1 MGWVAL
7 RAIAAATC
15 AVSLLVSAPATA
27 QDLSALDRGVAAY
40 ASGNYAVALAQ
51 FRLAAAQG
59 EARAQFTLGTMYKNG
74 EGVPQNYVEAVKWY
88 RLAAAQGVAG
98 AQNNLG
104 VMHNN
109 GEGVL
114 QNYAEAVK
122 WYRLAAAQGHAGA
135 QSNLGGMYYRGEG
148 VPQNYV
154 EAYKW
159 YNLAAAQGNADAR
172 TNREAIQKLMT
183 PQQIAEAQ
191 RLSSEAVR

>member
-74 EGVPQNYVEAVKWY
+74 EGVPQNYVEAVTWY
-88 RLAAAQGVAG
+88 RLAAAQGVAV
-98 AQNNLG
+98 AQTALG
-104 VMHNN
+104 SMYYL
-109 GEGVL
+109 GTGVP
-114 QNYAEAVK
+114 QNHAEAMK
-122 WYRLAAAQGHAGA
+122 WFHLAAAQGF
-135 QSNLGGMYYRGEG
+135 
-148 VPQNYV
+148 
-154 EAYKW
+154 
-159 YNLAAAQGNADAR
+159 
-172 TNREAIQKLMT
+172 
-183 PQQIAEAQ
+183 AEIGRAH
-191 RLSSEAVR
+191 V